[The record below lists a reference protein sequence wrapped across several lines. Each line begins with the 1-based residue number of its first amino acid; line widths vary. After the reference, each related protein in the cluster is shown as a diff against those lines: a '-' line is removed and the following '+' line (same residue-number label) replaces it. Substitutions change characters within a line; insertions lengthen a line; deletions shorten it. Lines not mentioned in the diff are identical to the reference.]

1 MRVRLKGINKV
12 NKRLSDGSRV
22 TYYYAWKGGPRLPGQ
37 PGDQDFITA
46 YNVAVATKTNAPEG
60 SLQSVLDAYQ
70 KSPKFTDLAVRTR
83 KDYIKHIR
91 LIETEFGDFPVEAIA
106 DRRARDTFLSWR
118 DGMAIKSRRQAD
130 YAFSTLAAIMAWATD
145 RGLIPCN
152 PCERPG
158 KLYRADRTDSI
169 WTKADE
175 QAFLDTAPA
184 RLRLAYILAV
194 WTGQRQGD
202 LLRLP
207 WSAYDGSNIR
217 LRQSKTGRAVLIPVA
232 APLKAALEEAA
243 KSKKA
248 VTILT
253 TVSGTSWTSWGFSA
267 SWRKAVAKAKVTG
280 LTFHDLRGTAV
291 TRLAIAGCTESEIAT
306 ITGHSLRDVGAILD
320 AHYLSRDSRLAESGM
335 RKREAHEAG
344 TKVPN

>member
-12 NKRLSDGSRV
+12 SKRLSDGSL
-22 TYYYAWKGGPRLPGQ
+22 TTCFYACKGGPRLPGR
-37 PGDQDFITA
+37 PGDPDFIAA
-46 YNVAVATKTNAPEG
+46 YNAAVSNKIDPPVGTIQSILNAYRATT
-60 SLQSVLDAYQ
+60 
-70 KSPKFTDLAVRTR
+70 KFADLAPRTR
-83 KDYIKHIR
+83 KDYIEHIR

-118 DGMAIKSRRQAD
+118 EAMAVNSRRQAD
-130 YAFSTLAAIMAWATD
+130 YAFSTLAAIMAWAAD
-145 RGLIPCN
+145 RRLIPCN

-169 WTKADE
+169 WTEADE
-175 QAFLDTAPA
+175 QAFLTTAPA
-184 RLRLAYILAV
+184 RLRLAYLLAV

-207 WSAYDGSNIR
+207 WSAYDGSVIR
-217 LRQSKTGRAVLIPVA
+217 LRQSKTGRRVVIPVA
-232 APLKAALEEAA
+232 APLRTALEEAA
-243 KSKKA
+243 STKKA
-248 VTILT
+248 VTILA
-253 TVSGTSWTSWGFSA
+253 TVNGTSWTSWGFSA

-291 TRLAIAGCTESEIAT
+291 TRLAIAGCSESEIAT
-306 ITGHSLRDVGAILD
+306 ITGHSLHDVGAILD

>member
-1 MRVRLKGINKV
+1 M
-12 NKRLSDGSRV
+12 
-22 TYYYAWKGGPRLPGQ
+22 
-37 PGDQDFITA
+37 
-46 YNVAVATKTNAPEG
+46 ATKTNAPEG
-60 SLQSVLDAYQ
+60 SLQSVLDANQ

-106 DRRARDTFLSWR
+106 DRRARDTFLSWH

-130 YAFSTLAAIMAWATD
+130 YAFSTLAANMAWAAD

-175 QAFLDTAPA
+175 EAFLDTAPA
-184 RLRLAYILAV
+184 RFRLAYILAV

-202 LLRLP
+202 LLPLP
-207 WSAYDGSNIR
+207 WSAYDGSSIR
-217 LRQSKTGRAVLIPVA
+217 LRQSRTGRRVLIPVA

-253 TVSGTSWTSWGFSA
+253 TVSGTSWTS
-267 SWRKAVAKAKVTG
+267 
-280 LTFHDLRGTAV
+280 
-291 TRLAIAGCTESEIAT
+291 
-306 ITGHSLRDVGAILD
+306 
-320 AHYLSRDSRLAESGM
+320 
-335 RKREAHEAG
+335 
-344 TKVPN
+344 

>member
-12 NKRLSDGSRV
+12 NKRLSDGSHV
-22 TYYYAWKGGPRLPGQ
+22 TYYYAWKGGPRLLGQ
-37 PGDQDFITA
+37 PGDQDFIAA
-46 YNVAVATKTNAPEG
+46 YNAAVTTKTKAPEG
-60 SLQSVLDAYQ
+60 ILQSILDAYQ

-106 DRRARDTFLSWR
+106 DQRARDTFLSWR

-130 YAFSTLAAIMAWATD
+130 YAFSTLAAIMAWAAD
-145 RGLIPCN
+145 RRLIPCN

-169 WTKADE
+169 WTEADE
-175 QAFLDTAPA
+175 QAFLTTAPA
-184 RLRLAYILAV
+184 RLRLAYLLAV

-207 WSAYDGSNIR
+207 WSAYDGSAIR
-217 LRQSKTGRAVLIPVA
+217 LRQSKTGRRVVIPVA
-232 APLKAALEEAA
+232 APLRTALEEAA
-243 KSKKA
+243 STKKA

-253 TVSGTSWTSWGFSA
+253 TINGTSWTSWGFSA

-291 TRLAIAGCTESEIAT
+291 TRLAVAGCSESEITT
-306 ITGHSLRDVGAILD
+306 ITRHSLRDVGAILD
-320 AHYLSRDSRLAESGM
+320 AHYLSRDSRLAESAI